1 MTRIA
6 DPTDVAVNTLTV
18 HPDIQPPEPEP
29 AYYPELDPFAATKH
43 K

>member
-29 AYYPELDPFAATKH
+29 ASYPELEPLQVAKH